1 MGDRDRPDTEGD
13 IEFEF
18 FDDPPTTEAR
28 SGEVAGPVAERPAA
42 PGSEERAR
50 KPQLRRAQGG
60 TSPTLRLALLIAGL
74 VVLAIV
80 IVIAITSC
88 GGGKKGE
95 FESYLADVT
104 LLTVESDAIGEQ
116 TSTVMFSRAIPSE
129 LRAQLQGIGTQQ
141 QQITERTLQ
150 LEVPSD
156 LTEQHE
162 SLVTAMQLRTNGLN
176 GLAQAFGQLGDLGS
190 DEEAGAVLGQQAS
203 RLTASD
209 VVYAD
214 LFEGPTMTILAEQD
228 VQGVEV
234 PSSVFVTDPD
244 LYTRATMTELLNNLG
259 GGTDGGGLRG
269 TSLISV
275 TAQPGDL
282 QLSPNDVNQL
292 NISTDLGFEVVLRN
306 SGDVQLTDVRVR
318 LTLQQDGGP
327 IRQNKTIDVL
337 NPDQERIV
345 TFKDFSGELDIAVLS
360 NLIVSVPPVE
370 NETNLDNN
378 SASYQ
383 IILSLS

>member
-1 MGDRDRPDTEGD
+1 MGDRDRADTEGD

-28 SGEVAGPVAERPAA
+28 SGEVAHPVAERPAA
-42 PGSEERAR
+42 PGREERVL
-50 KPQLRRAQGG
+50 KPQVRRAQGG

-116 TSTVMFSRAIPSE
+116 TNTVMFSRAIPSE
-129 LRAQLQGIGTQQ
+129 LRAQLQGLGTQQ

-162 SLVTAMQLRTNGLN
+162 SLLTTMQLRTNGLN

-190 DEEAGAVLGQQAS
+190 DEEAGLVLAQQAS

-234 PSSVFVTDPD
+234 PSSVFVSDPD
-244 LYTRATMTELLNNLG
+244 TYTQATMTELLNNLG
-259 GGTDGGGLRG
+259 GGSDGGGLRG

-275 TAQPGDL
+275 TAQPDDL
-282 QLSPNDVNQL
+282 QLSPNEVNQL
-292 NISTDLGFEVVLRN
+292 NISTDLAFEVVLRN

-345 TFKDFSGELDIAVLS
+345 TFTDFSGELDIAVLS
-360 NLIVSVPPVE
+360 NLIVSVPPVDGE
-370 NETNLDNN
+370 SNLDNN

>member
-1 MGDRDRPDTEGD
+1 VGDRDKPDTEGD

-28 SGEVAGPVAERPAA
+28 SGEVADPVAERPAA
-42 PGSEERAR
+42 PGSEERAL
-50 KPQLRRAQGG
+50 KPKLRRAQGG

-95 FESYLADVT
+95 FESYFADVT

-116 TSTVMFSRAIPSE
+116 TNTVMFSRAIPSE
-129 LRAQLQGIGTQQ
+129 LRAQLQGLGTQQ

-162 SLVTAMQLRTNGLN
+162 SLVTTMQLRTNGLN

-190 DEEAGAVLGQQAS
+190 DEEAGAVLAQQAS

-244 LYTRATMTELLNNLG
+244 LYTQATMTELLNNLG

-275 TAQPGDL
+275 TAQPDDL
-282 QLSPNDVNQL
+282 QLSPNEVNQL

-345 TFKDFSGELDIAVLS
+345 TFTDFSGELDIAVLS

-370 NETNLDNN
+370 GETNLDNN

>member
-1 MGDRDRPDTEGD
+1 MSKKSGDVESSDQPQQEQ
-13 IEFEF
+13 
-18 FDDPPTTEAR
+18 
-28 SGEVAGPVAERPAA
+28 AESSQESQTPEQAPAQSQIKINDSSVISCYA
-42 PGSEERAR
+42 NFCRVSSTPEE
-50 KPQLRRAQGG
+50 LILDLGLN
-60 TSPTLRLALLIAGL
+60 PTL
-74 VVLAIV
+74 
-80 IVIAITSC
+80 
-88 GGGKKGE
+88 
-95 FESYLADVT
+95 Y
-104 LLTVESDAIGEQ
+104 AIGEQ

-129 LRAQLQGIGTQQ
+129 LRAQLQGLGTQQ

-162 SLVTAMQLRTNGLN
+162 SLLTTMQLRTNGLN

-190 DEEAGAVLGQQAS
+190 DEEAGLVLAQQAS

-244 LYTRATMTELLNNLG
+244 TYTQATMTELLNNLG
-259 GGTDGGGLRG
+259 GGSDGGGLRG

-275 TAQPGDL
+275 TAQPDDL
-282 QLSPNDVNQL
+282 QLSPHEVNQL
-292 NISTDLGFEVVLRN
+292 NISTDLAFEVVLRN

-345 TFKDFSGELDIAVLS
+345 TFTDFSGELDIAVLS
-360 NLIVSVPPVE
+360 NLIVSVPPVDGE
-370 NETNLDNN
+370 SNLDNN

>member
-1 MGDRDRPDTEGD
+1 VGDRDKPDTEGD

-28 SGEVAGPVAERPAA
+28 SGEVADPVAERPAA
-42 PGSEERAR
+42 PGSEERAL
-50 KPQLRRAQGG
+50 KPKLRRAQGG
-60 TSPTLRLALLIAGL
+60 TSPTLRLALLIAGF

-80 IVIAITSC
+80 IVIAIASC

-116 TSTVMFSRAIPSE
+116 TDTVMFSRAIPSE
-129 LRAQLQGIGTQQ
+129 LRAQLQGLGTQQ

-156 LTEQHE
+156 LPEQHE
-162 SLVTAMQLRTNGLN
+162 SLVTTMQLRTNGLN

-190 DEEAGAVLGQQAS
+190 DEEAGAVLAQQAS

-244 LYTRATMTELLNNLG
+244 LYTQATMTELLNNLG

-275 TAQPGDL
+275 TAQPDDL
-282 QLSPNDVNQL
+282 QLSPNEVNQL

-345 TFKDFSGELDIAVLS
+345 TFTDFSGELDIAVLS

-370 NETNLDNN
+370 GETNLDNN

>member
-1 MGDRDRPDTEGD
+1 VGDRDRADTEGH

-18 FDDPPTTEAR
+18 FDDPPTTEVR
-28 SGEVAGPVAERPAA
+28 SGEVANPVAERPAA
-42 PGSEERAR
+42 PGYSERAM
-50 KPQLRRAQGG
+50 KPKVRRADGG

-95 FESYLADVT
+95 FEKYLGDVT
-104 LLTVESDAIGEQ
+104 LLAVESDAIGEQ
-116 TSTVMFSRAIPSE
+116 TNTVLFSRAIPSE
-129 LRAQLQGIGTQQ
+129 LRAQLQGLGTQQ
-141 QQITERTLQ
+141 KQITERTLQ

-162 SLVTAMQLRTNGLN
+162 SLVTTMQLRTNGLN
-176 GLAQAFGQLGDLGS
+176 GLSQAFGQLGDLGS
-190 DEEAGAVLGQQAS
+190 DEAAGLVLAQQAR

-214 LFEGPTMTILAEQD
+214 LFEGPTRTTLAEQD

-244 LYTRATMTELLNNLG
+244 TYTQATMTELLNNLG
-259 GGTDGGGLRG
+259 GGSDGGGLRG

-275 TAQPGDL
+275 TAQPDDL
-282 QLSPNDVNQL
+282 QLSPNEVNQL
-292 NISTDLGFEVVLRN
+292 NISTDLAFAVVLRN

-345 TFKDFSGELDIAVLS
+345 TFTEFSGELDIAVLL
-360 NLIVSVPPVE
+360 NLIVSIPPVDGE
-370 NETNLDNN
+370 SNLDNN